1 MPHIS
6 QKKMRDQDFDKIY
19 DQLISFFDTAGK
31 NRKSNVLF
39 REFMTDT
46 EKVMFAKRMA
56 ILCLIDDGV
65 SEHYISYI
73 LSVSPSTISR
83 IYLRYEQGKFPYISN
98 IIRKNKQNIWD
109 VLEEIVRSSA
119 ERYVGPKKW
128 LWLHEI
134 ERKYKRKILKN

>member
-19 DQLISFFDTAGK
+19 DQLVSFFDTAGN
-31 NRKSNVLF
+31 NRKSDVLF

-46 EKVMFAKRMA
+46 EKVMLAKRMA